1 MSEKLTRHITNNY
14 RLMAM
19 TVAMTLSAGVMAQ
32 SASMLPELQRL
43 SLPTLESALADYEAN
58 PASMVYRDSVSLSS
72 LAFNLD
78 IAREGKPVMVQ
89 LGDGHTLYG
98 LSAASYTRLSQKS
111 VVWGDA
117 AFVTGTYRNIR
128 WSDIIDYRRV
138 APYVLGDEVGGN
150 LSTRSYS
157 FSGGYGHQFDRW
169 TLGAHAAYRAE
180 VAYRNRDP
188 RVKTVVSDLDLN
200 LGATYPLGRN
210 MLGLKAGINVYN
222 QSCDLDFYNPVNDI
236 NTYTLTGMGTYYRRF
251 MGNTNKNS
259 GYSSFGYNAGVQ
271 WLPTASK
278 NGLAVTAAYSHY
290 RMEQQLRNFNN
301 LTLGYTDNDEV
312 DWTVAYGFCQSSS
325 LTFRPVF
332 KGTLFKRK
340 GTENL
345 FGTSAGASYDKIG
358 SRTPYSFSS
367 RTMQLSLPLQWQTAK
382 VSYLTFTPGVGYGYE
397 RESYSEP
404 YRRLEVSHLA
414 PQLDVDFTTVSGGC
428 WLWNLSAGGEY
439 ALADALTPVLTDF
452 ETDTSLGQSV
462 LSNYSMLQA
471 DRLGVRISAGVSRP
485 VSNFILS
492 LSVAY
497 TMTDYINEASCHGA
511 VLTLAAKF

>member
-1 MSEKLTRHITNNY
+1 MSEKLAVNITNY
-14 RLMAM
+14 RLMAI
-19 TVAMTLSAGVMAQ
+19 TVLMTLGSGVMAQ
-32 SASMLPELQRL
+32 SVAMLPELQRL
-43 SLPTLESALADYEAN
+43 SLPTVENCLAAYEAN
-58 PASMVYRDSVSLSS
+58 PASMAYRDSVSLSS

-78 IAREGKPVMVQ
+78 ISREGKPVMVQ
-89 LGDGHTLYG
+89 LGDGHTLCG
-98 LSAASYTRLSQKS
+98 LSAESYTRLGQKS

-128 WSDIIDYRRV
+128 WTDCIDYRRV
-138 APYVLGDEVGGN
+138 APYILGDEVGGN

-157 FSGGYGHQFDRW
+157 FSGGYGRQFDLW

-200 LGATYPLGRN
+200 LGATYRFGCN

-271 WLPTASK
+271 WLPATSK
-278 NGLAVTAAYSHY
+278 NGLAVTAAYSRY

-312 DWTVAYGFCQSSS
+312 DWSVAYGFGLSST

-332 KGTLFKRK
+332 KGALFRRK

-345 FGTSAGASYDKIG
+345 FGTSAGSSYDKIG
-358 SRTPYSFSS
+358 SRSPYSFNS
-367 RTMQLSLPLQWQTAK
+367 RVMQLALPLQWRMGK
-382 VSYLTFTPGVGYGYE
+382 VSYLTFTPGIAYDYE

-404 YRRLEVSHLA
+404 RRRLEVSHFIPNLG
-414 PQLDVDFTTVSGGC
+414 VDFTTISGGC
-428 WLWNLSAGGEY
+428 WLWNFSTGGGY
-439 ALADALTPVLTDF
+439 AKDDAKVHVLTDL

-471 DRLGVRISAGVSRP
+471 DRANVNISAGVSRP
-485 VSNFILS
+485 VSGFILS
-492 LSVAY
+492 LHVSY
-497 TMTDYINEASCHGA
+497 MMTDYIDEAISHGA
-511 VLTLAAKF
+511 ALTLSAEF